1 MERLIELDKQL
12 LLAINHWTSPWAD
25 VLMVTMSKV
34 SFWFP
39 LYLLV
44 AVALFIP
51 KLYSSDSLA
60 RRDCKDARVWLV
72 GMAGFVA
79 VLFCYLLTDHVSDI
93 VRNTVCRFRPGH
105 DPVIGSEVRLI
116 DGAGNLYGFF
126 SGHAANTIG
135 FAVITSLIFRR
146 KAWTVFSTVWALL
159 VCYSRMYLGRH
170 YPLDVLTGILCGI
183 LFAAACYWLYKFLM
197 RRISLRAGSARQGPS

>member
-25 VLMVTMSKV
+25 TLMVTMSKV

-44 AVALFIP
+44 AVSLFIP
-51 KLYSSDSLA
+51 KLYSRNSIV
-60 RRDCKDARVWLV
+60 RRDCEGARVWIV

-79 VLFCYLLTDHVSDI
+79 VLICYLLTDHVSDI

-105 DPVIGSEVRLI
+105 DPAIGSTVRLI

-146 KAWTVFSTVWALL
+146 KAWTVFSVVWALL

-170 YPLDVLTGILCGI
+170 YPLDVLCGILCGV
-183 LFAAACYWLYKFLM
+183 LFAVACYWLYKFAI
-197 RRISLRAGSARQGPS
+197 RRFVVGHART

>member
-25 VLMVTMSKV
+25 ALMVTMSKV

-51 KLYSSDSLA
+51 KLYSRGSIA
-60 RRDCKDARVWLV
+60 RRDCDGAKVWLV

-105 DPVIGSEVRLI
+105 DPVIGSTVRLI

-146 KAWTVFSTVWALL
+146 KAWTVFAVVWALL

-170 YPLDVLTGILCGI
+170 YPLDVLCGILCGL
-183 LFAAACYWLYKFLM
+183 LFAAVCYWLYKFLM
-197 RRISLRAGSARQGPS
+197 RRIAVGHART